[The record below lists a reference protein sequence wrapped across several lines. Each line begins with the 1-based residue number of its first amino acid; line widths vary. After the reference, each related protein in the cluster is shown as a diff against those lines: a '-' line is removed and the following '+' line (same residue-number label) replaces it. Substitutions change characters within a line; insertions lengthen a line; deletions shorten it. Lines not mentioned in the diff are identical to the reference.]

1 MSVAGQVAAPR
12 MSWLWRR
19 RTPFVVLL
27 AVRYLRSTRRDAFA
41 SFLSLVATLGIAV
54 GVAALIV
61 VMAAL
66 AGLHQLLM
74 AQVLAGTPQVEI
86 RLPDATM
93 EQAQAVAAGLARRDD
108 VDFAGVQVQ
117 GQGWLVLDG
126 SARPVRLV
134 GYEGALPPSFPDPIR
149 DSELEGVY
157 LPVDLALRHGLHGD
171 DRVTLV
177 SPRPTLTPL
186 GPQPRRRSLRL
197 AGTYQSY
204 AVESDARIAL
214 PLAAARSLLGES
226 GRRIEVTA
234 TGGADRALELAPRL
248 AALLGSSVA
257 QTLDDALDATA
268 TATAEVRSWRD
279 LNRSLH
285 FVLRLE
291 KALLFVAGGLI
302 VLVASLALVV
312 DLGLLIAAK
321 RSELGVLGTLGATPA
336 QLRRA
341 FLLLGSL
348 LAAAGIGLGF
358 ATGTLGAWA
367 ADHYQLLAVPG
378 KVMFVEHI
386 PFRLRGEDLLLVL
399 ASASALVLG
408 ASWAA
413 AGRVARL
420 RPVEALRV

>member
-1 MSVAGQVAAPR
+1 

-19 RTPFVVLL
+19 RTPFVALL
-27 AVRYLRSTRRDAFA
+27 AFRYLRSTRRDAFA

-74 AQVLAGTPQVEI
+74 AQVLAGTPQIEI
-86 RLPDATM
+86 RLPDATT
-93 EQAQAVAAGLARRDD
+93 EQAQAVATALARRDD
-108 VDFAGVQVQ
+108 VDFAGVQLQ

-134 GYEGALPPSFPDPIR
+134 GYAGELPPSFPEPVR
-149 DSELEGVY
+149 DSDAQVVGQNAVDEGVY
-157 LPVDLALRHGLHGD
+157 LPVDLALRHGLHGG

-186 GPQPRRRSLRL
+186 GPQPRRRSLPL

-204 AVESDARIAL
+204 AVEHDARVAL

-226 GRRIEVTA
+226 GRRIEVAA
-234 TGGADRALELAPRL
+234 TGGADAALDLAPRL
-248 AALLGSSVA
+248 ATLLMSPA
-257 QTLDDALDATA
+257 AATLGDGLDEAATA
-268 TATAEVRSWRD
+268 TAQVRSWRD
-279 LNRSLH
+279 LNHSLH

-341 FLLLGSL
+341 FLLLGGL

-358 ATGTLGAWA
+358 ATGTFGAWA
-367 ADHYQLLAVPG
+367 ADHYQLLAVPN

-386 PFRLRGEDLLLVL
+386 PFRLRAEDLLLVL
-399 ASASALVLG
+399 ASASVLVLG

-413 AGRVARL
+413 AGRVARVG
-420 RPVEALRV
+420 PVEALRV